1 MTAEM
6 PTWDQFMISVLRV
19 FADGTVRSRREAHP
33 LVAAEAGLSDAQT
46 SELLGSGQ
54 PKYMNRI
61 GWGMSF
67 LARTNAL
74 SRPARGSYVITDGGR
89 FLLKTYPQGF
99 TEKDVN
105 TIINSAD
112 GQKAGLI
119 PYKPSSR
126 ATKDS
131 KAIDTAVESD
141 SELDPIE
148 QAQTGVDRIHTDVAD
163 ELLLRLHENTAAFFE
178 QTVVDLVVAMG
189 YAGADGVAAR
199 TQLTNDGGIDGV
211 IDQDA
216 LGLNRVYIQAK
227 RYALDSTVSRPDIQ
241 GFVGALHGVQA
252 DRGLF
257 ITTAKYSSGAKV
269 YAESVNT
276 RIILIDGPRLANL
289 MIRYGVGV
297 QIQQTINIVKLD
309 EDYFE

>member
-6 PTWDQFMISVLRV
+6 PTWDQFMVSVLRV
-19 FADGTVRSRREAHP
+19 FSDGAVRTRRETHP
-33 LVAAEAGLSDAQT
+33 LVAKDAGLSDEQLAQ
-46 SELLGSGQ
+46 LLGSGQ
-54 PKYMNRI
+54 PKYKNRI

-74 SRPARGSYVITDGGR
+74 SRPSRGSYVITDGGR
-89 FLLKTYPQGF
+89 FLLQSLPHGF
-99 TEKDVN
+99 TEKEAN
-105 TIINSAD
+105 AIIHSAD
-112 GQKAGLI
+112 GQKSGLV
-119 PYKPSSR
+119 PYKPSARGS
-126 ATKDS
+126 KD
-131 KAIDTAVESD
+131 AAQAAMPAETEP
-141 SELDPIE
+141 ELDPIE
-148 QAQTGVDRIHTDVAD
+148 QVQTGIERIHTDVAD
-163 ELLLRLHENTAAFFE
+163 ELLIRLHQNDPAFFE

-227 RYALDSTVSRPDIQ
+227 RYSLDSTVSRPDIQ
-241 GFVGALHGVQA
+241 AFVGALHGVQA

-257 ITTAKYSSGAKV
+257 ITTAKFSSGAKA
-269 YAESVNT
+269 YADSVNT
-276 RIILIDGPRLANL
+276 RVILVDGTRLADL
-289 MIRYGVGV
+289 MIRFGVGV
-297 QIQQTINIVKLD
+297 QVQQTINIVKLD

>member
-1 MTAEM
+1 MNSEMPIWTGFLSPVLEVMKDGSVYARSEIYELAANHVGLTAEQKLEM
-6 PTWDQFMISVLRV
+6 
-19 FADGTVRSRREAHP
+19 
-33 LVAAEAGLSDAQT
+33 
-46 SELLGSGQ
+46 LGSGGARY
-54 PKYMNRI
+54 KNRI
-61 GWGMSF
+61 GWAINY
-67 LARTNAL
+67 LRKVHAL
-74 SRPARGSYVITDGGR
+74 SRPSRGNYVATPGGQLLNQNLPHIRTEAHVEKFLAEVGVQGLTPSTDRSSYST
-89 FLLKTYPQGF
+89 PAQ
-99 TEKDVN
+99 
-105 TIINSAD
+105 
-112 GQKAGLI
+112 
-119 PYKPSSR
+119 P
-126 ATKDS
+126 DS
-131 KAIDTAVESD
+131 VPASQA
-141 SELDPIE
+141 SELDPYE
-148 QAQTGVDRIHTDVAD
+148 QVQTGVERIHTDVAD
-163 ELLLRLHENTAAFFE
+163 DLLNRLHQNKPDFFE

-257 ITTAKYSSGAKV
+257 ITTAKYSSGAKA

-276 RIILIDGPRLANL
+276 RVILIDGPRLANL

-297 QIQQTINIVKLD
+297 QIQQTISIVKLD

>member
-1 MTAEM
+1 MSSDMPIWTGFLTPILEVMDEGTIYARGDIYELAANRVGLTAEQKTEM
-6 PTWDQFMISVLRV
+6 
-19 FADGTVRSRREAHP
+19 
-33 LVAAEAGLSDAQT
+33 
-46 SELLGSGQ
+46 LGSGGARY
-54 PKYMNRI
+54 KNRI
-61 GWGMSF
+61 GWAINYLRKISALTRPSRGNYAATPGGKLLIQKLPNIRTEVQVEKF
-67 LARTNAL
+67 LAEVGVLGLTPSTDRSSESSTSPSESA
-74 SRPARGSYVITDGGR
+74 PETEVI
-89 FLLKTYPQGF
+89 
-99 TEKDVN
+99 
-105 TIINSAD
+105 
-112 GQKAGLI
+112 
-119 PYKPSSR
+119 
-126 ATKDS
+126 
-131 KAIDTAVESD
+131 
-141 SELDPIE
+141 ELDPIE
-148 QAQTGVDRIHTDVAD
+148 QVQTGVERIHTDVAD
-163 ELLLRLHENTAAFFE
+163 DLLFRLHQNEPSFFE

-257 ITTAKYSSGAKV
+257 ITTAKYSNGAKA

-276 RIILIDGPRLANL
+276 RVILIDGPRLANL
-289 MIRYGVGV
+289 MIRYDVGV

>member
-1 MTAEM
+1 MTKPM
-6 PTWDQFMISVLRV
+6 PTWDQFMVSVLRV
-19 FADGTVRSRREAHP
+19 FSDGEVRTRRETHP
-33 LVAAEAGLSDAQT
+33 LVAKDADLSAEQT

-74 SRPARGSYVITDGGR
+74 SRPTRGSYVITDGGR
-89 FLLKTYPQGF
+89 ALLRAFPNGF
-99 TEKDVN
+99 TEKEAENFIDSAEGHHSGLVPYTPSVRASDTTPTEDTPGETN
-105 TIINSAD
+105 T
-112 GQKAGLI
+112 
-119 PYKPSSR
+119 
-126 ATKDS
+126 
-131 KAIDTAVESD
+131 
-141 SELDPIE
+141 ELDPNE
-148 QAQTGVDRIHTDVAD
+148 QIQAGLERIHTAVAD
-163 ELLLRLHENTAAFFE
+163 ELLIRLHQNEPSFFE

-211 IDQDA
+211 VDQDA

-227 RYALDSTVSRPDIQ
+227 RYSLDSNVSRPDIQ
-241 GFVGALHGVQA
+241 AFVGALHGVQA

-257 ITTAKYSSGAKV
+257 ITTAKFSSGAKT
-269 YAESVNT
+269 YAESVST
-276 RIILIDGPRLANL
+276 RVILIDGPRLADL
-289 MIRYGVGV
+289 MIRFGVGV
-297 QIQQTINIVKLD
+297 QTQQTINVVKLD